1 VPDTP
6 TPQLLKKFI
15 GELKDCLDVK
25 QAADNLGLSEQEGK
39 DLLGAMLGR
48 LKSNARELVIHVD
61 GASRGNPGQA
71 GCGIFICDKE
81 GRVVKKVRKKL
92 GIATNNVAEYTAL
105 VTALEEAVGLGAHSV
120 RIFADSELMVKQIK
134 GQYRV
139 KNEGLKPLYA
149 KAISIIDGFEK
160 FSITHVLRAKNKDA
174 DKLANEAIDG
184 V

>member
-1 VPDTP
+1 MSTTPD
-6 TPQLLKKFI
+6 PQLLRKFI
-15 GELKDCLDVK
+15 AALKDDLDVER
-25 QAADNLGLSEQEGK
+25 AAKKLGLSQDEARGMLE
-39 DLLGAMLGR
+39 AVLGR
-48 LKSNARELVIHVD
+48 LKTNAKDLVIHVD

-71 GCGIFICDKE
+71 GCGIFIQDKE

-105 VTALEEAVGLGAHSV
+105 VTALEEAASLGASTV
-120 RIFADSELMVKQIK
+120 KIFADSELMVKQIK

-149 KAISIIDGFEK
+149 KATTLIGDFER